1 MKREIAALV
10 LLCAVFVSPPLFVE
24 AHGVFSGTN
33 REAKR
38 HRDMPAILMYHDV
51 MDIQPETDAMR
62 QVIAIMPE
70 HLEEQFRYLEDNGFK
85 TLFVSEFAGLIGSE
99 MPKKSVVITFD
110 DGLTDVYE
118 VVLPL
123 IKKYNIKIT
132 VYANPGFNGT
142 NGRMS
147 YAQIK
152 KLHDSGLVEIGTH
165 TMKHA
170 NLMLADDDEARA
182 EIRYSK
188 GVLQE
193 IIEAPVTSF
202 AYPFGKFG
210 YREEKL
216 VADEGFRIAL
226 AADHSHGKNYRNL
239 LSLPRTNI
247 GEKTSLKEFIR
258 ILRGL

>member
-1 MKREIAALV
+1 
-10 LLCAVFVSPPLFVE
+10 
-24 AHGVFSGTN
+24 
-33 REAKR
+33 
-38 HRDMPAILMYHDV
+38 
-51 MDIQPETDAMR
+51 
-62 QVIAIMPE
+62 
-70 HLEEQFRYLEDNGFK
+70 
-85 TLFVSEFAGLIGSE
+85 
-99 MPKKSVVITFD
+99 
-110 DGLTDVYE
+110 
-118 VVLPL
+118 
-123 IKKYNIKIT
+123 
-132 VYANPGFNGT
+132 
-142 NGRMS
+142 
-147 YAQIK
+147 
-152 KLHDSGLVEIGTH
+152 
-165 TMKHA
+165 MKHA

>member
-1 MKREIAALV
+1 MKREIVALA
-10 LLCAVFVSPPLFVE
+10 LLLVVFVSSPLFAE
-24 AHGVFSGTN
+24 AHGVFSGP
-33 REAKR
+33 
-38 HRDMPAILMYHDV
+38 HRSARTARLVPAILMYHDV

-62 QVIAIMPE
+62 QVIGIRPE
-70 HLEEQFRYLEDNGFK
+70 HLEEQFKYLDDNGYN
-85 TLFVSEFAGLIGSE
+85 TLFVSEFVSLLGKEI
-99 MPKKSVVITFD
+99 PRKTVVITFD

-118 VVLPL
+118 TVLPL

-142 NGRMS
+142 NGRMT
-147 YAQIK
+147 YPQIK
-152 KLHDSGLVEIGTH
+152 KLHESGLVEIGAH

-170 NLMLADDDEARA
+170 DLTLADDDEARA

-188 GVLQE
+188 QVLQE

-210 YREEKL
+210 YREEKM
-216 VADEGFRIAL
+216 VADEGIRIAL
-226 AADHSHGKNYRNL
+226 AADHSHGKNYNNV

-247 GEKTSLKEFIR
+247 GQKTSLREFIR
-258 ILRGL
+258 ILRGQ